1 MVWAYFL
8 AVPFMPTAKFLLFL
22 TILVST
28 DILSDVGN
36 TFHAISNSTQAWIW
50 ANVLIQHKS

>member
-36 TFHAISNSTQAWIW
+36 TFHAISNSTQAWI
-50 ANVLIQHKS
+50 